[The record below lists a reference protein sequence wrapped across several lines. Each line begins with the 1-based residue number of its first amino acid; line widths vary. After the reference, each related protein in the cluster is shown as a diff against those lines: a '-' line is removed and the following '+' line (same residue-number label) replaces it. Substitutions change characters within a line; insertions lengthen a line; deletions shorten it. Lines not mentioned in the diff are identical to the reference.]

1 MEAKQIID
9 WIRQGAQSVR
19 AHDADPIATL
29 GMMREIA
36 SACKEAIEDI
46 DPIAIEAADR
56 IGGKEVESG
65 GYRFRRS
72 EGAKKW
78 DFSVVPSIIAL
89 KEQMKPFEADIKAEE
104 ERSVIAARLL
114 MEQPLRYRV
123 EDGYAYD
130 KESGECIGY
139 PPELKPTKPSLTL
152 IK

>member
-1 MEAKQIID
+1 MNKEQIVN
-9 WIRQGAQSVR
+9 WIQQGARMVC
-19 AHDADPIATL
+19 AHESDPLAAL

-36 SACKEAIEDI
+36 SACNDAIKDI
-46 DPIAIEAADR
+46 DPIALDAADR
-56 IGGKEVESG
+56 LGGKEVESG

-72 EGAKKW
+72 DGAKKW
-78 DFSVVPSIIAL
+78 DFSMVPAIISI
-89 KEQMKPFEADIKAEE
+89 KERMKPLEADIKAEE

-123 EDGYAYD
+123 ENGYAYD